1 MKSPQN
7 SGNVCI
13 SLSNTRKI
21 YDMSFSTL
29 ILTLN
34 EAENLPRL
42 VECLRKVC
50 DDIIVLDSYST
61 DGTPEIARDLGCRVF
76 ERPFDEENLQ
86 RDFGLTLPFKHE
98 WVYNPDAD
106 EIPDSLLLNEIVAAA
121 NSENPVSA
129 YEVRFRNYL
138 DGRWIRHSTDYP
150 VWVIRFFKPE
160 KLSFD
165 REINLRYVVNGPV
178 DRFDGHFS
186 HYPFSK
192 GLSWW
197 IAKHNQYSSKEAREA
212 LKVFGS
218 STLVTALY
226 RCLLADNAKNRRI
239 ALKELSFFLPFRGG
253 LRFLYSYFFR
263 LGFLD
268 GRAGLKYSILIA
280 FYEFMI
286 AEKIKELQKLGQT
299 KN

>member
-1 MKSPQN
+1 
-7 SGNVCI
+7 
-13 SLSNTRKI
+13 
-21 YDMSFSTL
+21 MSFSTL

-42 VECLRKVC
+42 VSCLRDVC
-50 DDIIVLDSYST
+50 DDIIVLDSCST
-61 DGTPEIARDLGCRVF
+61 DGTQEIARDLGCRVY
-76 ERPFDEENLQ
+76 ERPFDTENAQ
-86 RDFGLTLPFKHE
+86 RAYANTLSFKHK

-106 EIPDSLLLNEIVAAA
+106 EIPDSVLLTEMVNAASNDTPVA
-121 NSENPVSA
+121 A

-138 DGRWIRHSTDYP
+138 DGRWVRRSTDYP

-160 KLSFD
+160 RLSFE

-178 DRFDGHFS
+178 SKFEGHFN

-192 GLSWW
+192 GLEWW
-197 IAKHNQYSSKEAREA
+197 IAKHNQYSSKEAGEA
-212 LKVFGS
+212 LKVIGTG
-218 STLVTALY
+218 TLGTAL
-226 RCLLADNAKNRRI
+226 RRILHADGAKNRRI
-239 ALKELSFFLPFRGG
+239 ALKELSFFLPFRGL
-253 LRFLYSYFFR
+253 LRFVYSYFFR

-286 AEKIKELQKLGQT
+286 AEKVKEHRKTGKT
-299 KN
+299 RD

>member
-1 MKSPQN
+1 
-7 SGNVCI
+7 
-13 SLSNTRKI
+13 
-21 YDMSFSTL
+21 MSFSTL

-42 VECLRKVC
+42 VECLRDVS
-50 DDIIVLDSYST
+50 DDIIVLDSCST
-61 DGTPEIARDLGCRVF
+61 DGTQDIARELGCRVY
-76 ERPFDEENLQ
+76 ERPFDTENAQ
-86 RDFGLTLPFKHE
+86 RAFANTLSFKHK

-106 EIPDSLLLNEIVAAA
+106 EVPDTVLLTEMTNAA
-121 NSENPVSA
+121 NGSRPVAA

-138 DGRWIRHSTDYP
+138 DGSWIRRSTDYP

-160 KLSFD
+160 LLNFE

-178 DRFDGHFS
+178 SRFEGHFN

-192 GLSWW
+192 GLEWW
-197 IAKHNQYSSKEAREA
+197 IAKHNQYSSKEAGEA
-212 LKVFGS
+212 LKVIGTGTFG
-218 STLVTALY
+218 TAL
-226 RCLLADNAKNRRI
+226 RRVLRADSAKSRRI
-239 ALKELSFFLPFRGG
+239 ALKELSFFLPFRGS
-253 LRFLYSYFFR
+253 LRFVYSYFFR

-286 AEKIKELQKLGQT
+286 AEKVREHQKVRKT
-299 KN
+299 RD